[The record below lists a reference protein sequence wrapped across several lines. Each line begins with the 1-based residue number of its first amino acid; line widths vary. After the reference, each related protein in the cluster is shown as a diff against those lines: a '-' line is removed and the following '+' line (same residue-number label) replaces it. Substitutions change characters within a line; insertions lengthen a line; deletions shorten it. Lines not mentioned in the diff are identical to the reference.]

1 MGRGARPR
9 KGRCTPPHRLYLG
22 EGLGAPGRARP
33 AQTAPRQRAGPP
45 SEPPRCS
52 ARSLRSRLCSISS
65 LRCASS
71 CACGR
76 AVEVGAGRGRPPPRL
91 PAPTHRAPPPRYLQR
106 LRCAPSRPPPGL
118 TCCLGRAARGAG
130 TCSSAS
136 CPRRS
141 AAFSRILRCSSST
154 RSSRE
159 GAPAAADC
167 AFFSSHLGGRRG
179 WLRTTP
185 PRVDSRDLGAGGE
198 APRGP
203 LGAGFPPAPLPF
215 CSLYFAV

>member
-1 MGRGARPR
+1 MHTAAQALFGRGSRGPR
-9 KGRCTPPHRLYLG
+9 AGP
-22 EGLGAPGRARP
+22 RP
-33 AQTAPRQRAGPP
+33 AQTAPRQRAGPRA
-45 SEPPRCS
+45 EPPRCS
-52 ARSLRSRLCSISS
+52 ARSLRSRLCSSSSSSSS

-76 AVEVGAGRGRPPPRL
+76 AVEVDAGRGRPPPRL
-91 PAPTHRAPPPRYLQR
+91 PRPPTPRPDPGYLQR

-118 TCCLGRAARGAG
+118 TCCLGRAARGAD

-141 AAFSRILRCSSST
+141 AAFSRSLRCSSST

-179 WLRTTP
+179 WLRRTP
-185 PRVDSRDLGAGGE
+185 PRVDSRDLGAGGD

-215 CSLYFAV
+215 CSLYFTV